1 MSARYIL
8 AITIALTLT
17 ACGGGGGSG
26 GGTTIATGQF
36 KDSNTAGLSY
46 VSGAQSGVT
55 GADGRFSYE
64 VGQTVTFSIGGVT
77 IGTAEGKSIVTP
89 VDLVSGGS
97 SSNIEVQNIVRFLM
111 MLDDDGDPT
120 NGINIA
126 LSVQEIA
133 QSWSQVDFTTAD
145 LQAELTSII
154 SDAASADG
162 GTHTLPDAI
171 TAQSH
176 LESTLLCSYAGAF
189 KGTYNGDDNGQ
200 FGILID
206 ATTGDVDG
214 VAYSVPMDTFI
225 DLSGTTPISYD
236 QNAAFVSGNTDI
248 GATFSGE
255 FTSVNAVSGT
265 WQDVDGDNGGFSG
278 TRIGGA
284 SDAVYRF
291 TGNYS
296 GNDFGL
302 FSFDVGASNNITGVA
317 YSVAGDELF
326 NLNGTVS
333 GTSLT
338 ASTSDG
344 TTAISGTLDTSTGTL
359 SGTWN
364 DAENGLSGSFAGSG
378 CKLN

>member
-1 MSARYIL
+1 M
-8 AITIALTLT
+8 
-17 ACGGGGGSG
+17 
-26 GGTTIATGQF
+26 
-36 KDSNTAGLSY
+36 
-46 VSGAQSGVT
+46 
-55 GADGRFSYE
+55 
-64 VGQTVTFSIGGVT
+64 
-77 IGTAEGKSIVTP
+77 
-89 VDLVSGGS
+89 DL
-97 SSNIEVQNIVRFLM
+97 
-111 MLDDDGDPT
+111 
-120 NGINIA
+120 
-126 LSVQEIA
+126 
-133 QSWSQVDFTTAD
+133 
-145 LQAELTSII
+145 
-154 SDAASADG
+154 
-162 GTHTLPDAI
+162 
-171 TAQSH
+171 
-176 LESTLLCSYAGAF
+176 
-189 KGTYNGDDNGQ
+189 
-200 FGILID
+200 
-206 ATTGDVDG
+206 
-214 VAYSVPMDTFI
+214 FI